1 MTRPLRVL
9 HVLEALEGGTSRHVV
24 DLVRWTPDV
33 EQHVAI
39 PERRIGGVTDEAAA
53 PALRAHGATV
63 HPVAMTRS
71 PVTPANVLSLVALVR
86 LVRRVRPDVVHAH
99 SSIGGLLGR
108 LAAAATRVP
117 AVYTPNGVTDVRAG
131 VLVEQALRP
140 VTARLVAVSTSEADR
155 VRRLRLVGPDRVRVV
170 ANGIDLD
177 RRPEPLDLRA
187 HLGVPPDAPLVGT
200 ISRLVPQK
208 DPLTWVAMAARV
220 VERVPDAH
228 FAVVGDGA
236 LREEVTAAVAS
247 TGLDGRFH
255 VVAHLPEADR
265 ALTDLDVFAM
275 SSVFE
280 GAPYAPMEAMRAGVP
295 VVLTDVAGSADLV
308 DDGVDGRIVPARDPD
323 ALAAAVVEQLTDPAL
338 ARERAELAAKAVT
351 ARFGGDV
358 MGRRTREVY
367 EEILAPQRIHQ
378 DPRRHVAGPAAHD
391 EGDAAHW
398 SCAATWPSSAAGG
411 SSSS

>member
-1 MTRPLRVL
+1 MRVL

-33 EQHVAI
+33 DQHVAI
-39 PERRIGGVTDEAAA
+39 PERRVGGVTDEAAA

-71 PVTPANVLSLVALVR
+71 PATAANARSLLALVR
-86 LVRRVRPDVVHAH
+86 LIRRVRPDVVHAH
-99 SSIGGLLGR
+99 SPIGGLLGR
-108 LAAAATRVP
+108 LAAAPARVP
-117 AVYTPNGVTDVRAG
+117 AVYTPNGVTDVRVG

-140 VTARLVAVSTSEADR
+140 GTARLVAVSTSEADR

-177 RRPEPLDLRA
+177 RDPEPFDLRA
-187 HLGVPPDAPLVGT
+187 HLGIPAGAPLVGT

-220 VERVPDAH
+220 GAQVPDAH
-228 FAVVGDGA
+228 FAVIGDGA
-236 LREEVTAAVAS
+236 LRAEVVAAVTAA
-247 TGLDGRFH
+247 GLDGRLH

-265 ALTDLDVFAM
+265 ALPGLDVFVM

-295 VVLTDVAGSADLV
+295 LVLTDVAGSADLV
-308 DDGVDGRIVPARDPD
+308 DDGVDGRMVLARDPD
-323 ALAAAVVEQLTDPAL
+323 ALAAAVVEQLRDPDL
-338 ARERAELAAKAVT
+338 ARERAELATKAVA

-358 MGRRTREVY
+358 MGRRTRAVY
-367 EEILAPQRIHQ
+367 EEIISP
-378 DPRRHVAGPAAHD
+378 
-391 EGDAAHW
+391 
-398 SCAATWPSSAAGG
+398 
-411 SSSS
+411 